1 MRSFNR
7 DAKAISL
14 GIEKVTEEINFWE
27 SKIKSQKSVRNKSV
41 RKRLERLREAQGH
54 LINSPKESAS
64 LIDQIRDIQN
74 A

>member
-1 MRSFNR
+1 MRSVNR

-14 GIEKVTEEINFWE
+14 GIKRVTEEINFWE
-27 SKIKSQKSVRNKSV
+27 SKAKSNKSV

-54 LINSPKESAS
+54 LISSPEESAR
-64 LIDQIRDIQN
+64 LIDQIRNIQN

>member
-1 MRSFNR
+1 MRSVNR

-14 GIEKVTEEINFWE
+14 GIKRVTEEINFWE
-27 SKIKSQKSVRNKSV
+27 SKSKSNKSV

-54 LINSPKESAS
+54 LISSPEESAR
-64 LIDQIRDIQN
+64 LIDQIRNIQN